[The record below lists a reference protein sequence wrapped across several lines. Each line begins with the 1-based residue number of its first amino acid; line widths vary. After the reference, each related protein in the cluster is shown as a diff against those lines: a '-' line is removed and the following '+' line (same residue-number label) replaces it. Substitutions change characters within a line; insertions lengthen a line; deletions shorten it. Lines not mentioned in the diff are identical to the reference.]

1 VLVRKIYQ
9 SAPDVPQALSNKAIE
24 MIERH
29 FAASGVRRAEE
40 LPEENKVRLFREL
53 QRFFQSELPNG
64 EDAPVTDWDS
74 DRREGLIGY
83 LVNLVERT
91 FGLRSRR

>member
-1 VLVRKIYQ
+1 MVRKIYQ
-9 SAPDVPQALSNKAIE
+9 SATDVPQAMSNKAIE

-64 EDAPVTDWDS
+64 KDAQAPAWDAY
-74 DRREGLIGY
+74 RREGLIAY
-83 LVNLVERT
+83 LVHLVGQT
-91 FGLRSRR
+91 FGLRSRQ